1 MRIPWKKRAGK
12 GASVTA
18 GEVSARNPES
28 GPAPRGRGRQAWRV
42 ILPSLLFI
50 FVALMFAAHS
60 LARRHSAADAEYVAL
75 MNDLKLLSQQVS
87 RAAQSGALGDVQGL
101 SRLQAHGTE
110 MQSMLDRLRHGDT
123 VGSLPPLP
131 ERVTPQLEAVESRWR
146 GMREDIGAILAGA
159 QAAAAM
165 RENGKSLDALFS
177 SARLTTQEVFGAVVS
192 GTASAEQVSLVG
204 RQLVRL
210 ERMSIDVKRALE
222 GGADTAAAAIGLKR
236 DVADFVKTTARLLG
250 DDQADPT
257 LRVED
262 PVARQGIERL
272 ASLFA
277 NRSGLID
284 AFIDR
289 SESLVELHEAAN
301 MIDADSAPFLQ
312 AMRALEENYN
322 RVSAAG
328 NQYTTAVIVFGVLA
342 LSCLLM
348 LGIQL
353 IRDAHAHTEEVRRR
367 EQESRERNRRNQDS
381 ILKLLDEMSDLAEG
395 DLTAYASVTEDI
407 TGAIADAFN
416 YAIDALRHLV
426 ARIDNTAE
434 AVAEGAQTSRTR
446 AVQVSVASDRQNAEI
461 IRAASTIQDMADS
474 IERVSADASESSEVA
489 KRSVTIANKGA
500 YEVRQTIDGLDD
512 IRLTIQDTAKRLKR
526 LGESSQEI
534 GAMVGLIDDIADQ
547 TNVLALN
554 AAIQASMA
562 GESGRGFAVVA
573 DEVQRLAERA
583 SQTTKRIEQLVKTI
597 QADAIEA
604 IQSMERST
612 TGVVSGALLAQGA
625 GTSLGEIET
634 VSRSLANLIESI
646 STTSREQAERAGAI
660 AKTMSAIRTITTQT
674 RAGANTT
681 AKSVGNLAD
690 LAEALKTSVAGFRLP
705 DSFDPN
711 VVGLHTGVA
720 VDREPRAV
728 EREPS
733 DEQTPDIRTFRPTP
747 RQQN

>member
-1 MRIPWKKRAGK
+1 MRIPWRKANRQRTVGSGEEGLRRASRPG
-12 GASVTA
+12 
-18 GEVSARNPES
+18 SA
-28 GPAPRGRGRQAWRV
+28 RQAWRV
-42 ILPSLLFI
+42 VLPCLLFI

-60 LARRHSAADAEYVAL
+60 LARRHSNADAEYVAL
-75 MNDLKLLSQQVS
+75 MNDLKLRSQQVS
-87 RAAQSGALGDVQGL
+87 REAQAAARGDVQGL
-101 SRLQAHGTE
+101 SRIKAHGAE
-110 MQSMLDRLRHGDT
+110 MQTMLDRLRNGDAI
-123 VGSLPPLP
+123 GPLPPLP
-131 ERVTPQLEAVESRWR
+131 ARVIPQLEAVENSWR
-146 GMREDIGAILAGA
+146 EIRRDINVILAGA

-177 SARLTTQEVFGAVVS
+177 SARLTTQEVFGAVAS
-192 GTASAEQVSLVG
+192 GSASAEHVSLVG

-210 ERMSIDVKRALE
+210 ERMSIDVNRTLE
-222 GGADTAAAAIGLKR
+222 GGSDTGAAVLGLKR
-236 DVADFVKTTARLLG
+236 DVSDFVKTTARLLG
-250 DDQADPT
+250 DDKSDPG
-257 LRVED
+257 LSVDD

-284 AFIDR
+284 AFLGG
-289 SESLVELHEAAN
+289 SESLLELHDAAK

-312 AMRALEENYN
+312 ATQALQENYS
-322 RVSAAG
+322 RVSAAA
-328 NQYTTAVIVFGVLA
+328 NHYTTAVIVFGILA
-342 LSCLLM
+342 LSFLLM
-348 LGIQL
+348 LGVQL

-367 EQESRERNRRNQDS
+367 DQESRERNRRNQDS

-395 DLTAYASVTEDI
+395 DLTAYASVSEDI

-426 ARIDNTAE
+426 ARIDTTSE
-434 AVAEGAQTSRTR
+434 AVAEAAQASRTR

-461 IRAASTIQDMADS
+461 VKAASTIQEMADS
-474 IERVSADASESSEVA
+474 VERVSADAAESSDVA

-500 YEVRQTIDGLDD
+500 REVRQTIDGLDE
-512 IRLTIQDTAKRLKR
+512 IRVTIQDTAKRLKQ

-562 GESGRGFAVVA
+562 GDSGRGFAVVA

-583 SQTTKRIEQLVKTI
+583 GQTTKRIEKLVKAV
-597 QADAIEA
+597 QADTNEAIE
-604 IQSMERST
+604 SMERST

-625 GTSLGEIET
+625 GTSLDEIET
-634 VSRSLANLIESI
+634 VSRHLAKLIESI
-646 STTSREQAERAGAI
+646 SATSREQASRASAV

-711 VVGLHTGVA
+711 VVDLRSGVTA
-720 VDREPRAV
+720 SEEPRV
-728 EREPS
+728 VKRESPEGPVS
-733 DEQTPDIRTFRPTP
+733 DVRTFRPAP
-747 RQQN
+747 R

>member
-1 MRIPWKKRAGK
+1 
-12 GASVTA
+12 
-18 GEVSARNPES
+18 
-28 GPAPRGRGRQAWRV
+28 
-42 ILPSLLFI
+42 LFI

-87 RAAQSGALGDVQGL
+87 RAAQSGARGDVQGL
-101 SRLQAHGTE
+101 SRLKAHGTE
-110 MQSMLDRLRHGDT
+110 MQSMLDRLRHGDAA
-123 VGSLPPLP
+123 GSLPPLP
-131 ERVTPQLEAVESRWR
+131 ERVGPQLEAVESRWR
-146 GMREDIGAILAGA
+146 GMREHIGAILAGA

-210 ERMSIDVKRALE
+210 ERMSIDVRRALE

-250 DDQADPT
+250 DDQADSS

-262 PVARQGIERL
+262 PLARQGIERL

-284 AFIDR
+284 SFIDR
-289 SESLVELHEAAN
+289 SESFVELHEAAN
-301 MIDADSAPFLQ
+301 MIDADAAPFLQ
-312 AMRALEENYN
+312 GMRALEENYN

-342 LSCLLM
+342 LSCLLI

-426 ARIDNTAE
+426 ARIDSTAG

-474 IERVSADASESSEVA
+474 IERVSADASESSDVA

-534 GAMVGLIDDIADQ
+534 GSMVGLIDDIADQ

-562 GESGRGFAVVA
+562 GESGRGFGVVA

-583 SQTTKRIEQLVKTI
+583 SQTTKRIESLVKTI
-597 QADAIEA
+597 QADTIEA

-634 VSRSLANLIESI
+634 VSRNLATLIESI

-674 RAGANTT
+674 RAGANMT

-711 VVGLHTGVA
+711 VVGLHSGA
-720 VDREPRAV
+720 APEREPRAE
-728 EREPS
+728 ERGQS
-733 DEQTPDIRTFRPTP
+733 DEQSPNVRAIRPAP
-747 RQQN
+747 RQRS

>member
-1 MRIPWKKRAGK
+1 MKSPWNKIRNQRTAVAAEEGSSRARSSGTSRR
-12 GASVTA
+12 ASA
-18 GEVSARNPES
+18 
-28 GPAPRGRGRQAWRV
+28 RQAWRV
-42 ILPSLLFI
+42 VLPSLLFI

-60 LARRHSAADAEYVAL
+60 LARRHSNADAEYVGL
-75 MNDLKLLSQQVS
+75 MNELKLRSQQVS
-87 RAAQSGALGDVQGL
+87 REAQLAARGNVQGL
-101 SRLQAHGTE
+101 SRLKAHGTE
-110 MQSMLDRLRHGDT
+110 MQTMLDRLRNGDT
-123 VGSLPPLP
+123 VGPLPPLP
-131 ERVTPQLEAVESRWR
+131 ERMAPSLQAVETRWDGIR
-146 GMREDIGAILAGA
+146 NDIDVILSGA

-177 SARLTTQEVFGAVVS
+177 SARLTTQEVFGAVAS
-192 GTASAEQVSLVG
+192 GTASAEHVSLVG

-210 ERMSIDVKRALE
+210 ERMSIDVKRTLE
-222 GGADTAAAAIGLKR
+222 GGTDTAAAALSLKR
-236 DVADFVKTTARLLG
+236 DVTDFVRTTERLLG
-250 DDQADPT
+250 DDKSDPG
-257 LRVED
+257 LRVDD
-262 PVARQGIERL
+262 PVARQGIERV

-284 AFIDR
+284 AFIGS
-289 SESLVELHEAAN
+289 SESLLEVHEAAN
-301 MIDADSAPFLQ
+301 MIDADSVPFLQ
-312 AMRALEENYN
+312 ATQALQENYN
-322 RVSAAG
+322 RVSAVG
-328 NQYTTAVIVFGVLA
+328 SQYTTAVIVFGILA
-342 LSCLLM
+342 LFFLLM

-353 IRDAHAHTEEVRRR
+353 IRDAHSHTEEVRRR

-426 ARIDNTAE
+426 ARIDNTSE
-434 AVAEGAQTSRTR
+434 AVAEAAQASRTR

-461 IRAASTIQDMADS
+461 IKAAATIQDMANS
-474 IERVSADASESSEVA
+474 IERVSADAAESSDVA

-500 YEVRQTIDGLDD
+500 REVRETIEGLDD
-512 IRLTIQDTAKRLKR
+512 IRLTIQDTAKRLKQ
-526 LGESSQEI
+526 LGESSREI

-562 GESGRGFAVVA
+562 GESGRGFGVVA

-583 SQTTKRIEQLVKTI
+583 GQTTKRIEQLVKTV
-597 QADAIEA
+597 QADTNEA
-604 IQSMERST
+604 IDSMERST

-625 GTSLGEIET
+625 GTSLDEIET
-634 VSRSLANLIESI
+634 VSRHLAKLIESI
-646 STTSREQAERAGAI
+646 SATSREQAERAGVV

-711 VVGLHTGVA
+711 VVDLRPGATA
-720 VDREPRAV
+720 NEEPRV
-728 EREPS
+728 PERESSEEPTS
-733 DEQTPDIRTFRPTP
+733 DIRSFRPAP
-747 RQQN
+747 R

>member
-1 MRIPWKKRAGK
+1 MKLWNKLRSSTKS
-12 GASVTA
+12 ASS
-18 GEVSARNPES
+18 ENISAYSLDAEATRR
-28 GPAPRGRGRQAWRV
+28 PRSRQAWRV
-42 ILPSLLFI
+42 FLPSLLFI

-60 LARRHSAADAEYVAL
+60 LARRHSDADAEYVGL
-75 MNDLKLLSQQVS
+75 MNELKLRSQQLA
-87 RAAQSGALGDVQGL
+87 RDAQTAALGDVQGL
-101 SRLQAHGTE
+101 SRLKAHGIE
-110 MQSMLDRLRHGDT
+110 MQTMIGRLRNGDAA
-123 VGSLPPLP
+123 GHLPPLP
-131 ERVTPQLEAVESRWR
+131 ARVSPQLDAMENSWLSMR
-146 GMREDIGAILAGA
+146 GDIDAILSGA
-159 QAAAAM
+159 QVAAAM

-177 SARLTTQEVFGAVVS
+177 SARLTTQEVFGAVAS
-192 GTASAEQVSLVG
+192 GTASAEQVSLVA

-210 ERMSIDVKRALE
+210 QRMTIDVQRILA
-222 GGADTAAAAIGLKR
+222 GGTDTPAAVLGLKR
-236 DVADFVKTTARLLG
+236 DVADFIGTTARLLG
-250 DDQADPT
+250 DDEAVPG
-257 LRVED
+257 LKVED
-262 PVARQGIERL
+262 AVARQGIERL

-277 NRSGLID
+277 NRAGLID

-289 SESLVELHEAAN
+289 SESLIELHESAK

-312 AMRALEENYN
+312 ATQALQENYT

-328 NQYTTAVIVFGVLA
+328 NQYTTAVIVFGILA
-342 LSCLLM
+342 LACLLM

-353 IRDAHAHTEEVRRR
+353 IRDARAHTEEVRRR

-416 YAIDALRHLV
+416 FAIDALRHLV
-426 ARIDNTAE
+426 ARIDNTSG
-434 AVAEGAQTSRTR
+434 AVAEAAQVSRTR
-446 AVQVSVASDRQNAEI
+446 AVQVSIASDRQNAEI
-461 IRAASTIQDMADS
+461 IKAAATMQEMADS
-474 IERVSADASESSEVA
+474 IERVSGNAAESSNVA

-500 YEVRQTIDGLDD
+500 HEVRETIDGLDD

-583 SQTTKRIEQLVKTI
+583 GQTTKRIEQLVKTI
-597 QADAIEA
+597 QADTSEAIE
-604 IQSMERST
+604 SMERST
-612 TGVVSGALLAQGA
+612 AVVVSGALLAQGA
-625 GTSLGEIET
+625 GTSLGEIES
-634 VSRSLANLIESI
+634 VSKQLAKLIESI
-646 STTSREQAERAGAI
+646 SSTSRQQAERAGAV
-660 AKTMSAIRTITTQT
+660 ARTMSAIRTITTQT
-674 RAGANTT
+674 RAGANAT
-681 AKSVGNLAD
+681 AKSVGNLAN

-711 VVGLHTGVA
+711 VVDLHA
-720 VDREPRAV
+720 DAEPKEETPLAAH
-728 EREPS
+728 EEL
-733 DEQTPDIRTFRPTP
+733 EQAGADIRKFRP
-747 RQQN
+747 Q

>member
-1 MRIPWKKRAGK
+1 M
-12 GASVTA
+12 
-18 GEVSARNPES
+18 
-28 GPAPRGRGRQAWRV
+28 
-42 ILPSLLFI
+42 LFI

-60 LARRHSAADAEYVAL
+60 LARRHSNADAEYVAL
-75 MNDLKLLSQQVS
+75 MNDLKLRSQQVS
-87 RAAQSGALGDVQGL
+87 REAQVAARGDVQGL
-101 SRLQAHGTE
+101 SRIKAHGIEVQT
-110 MQSMLDRLRHGDT
+110 MLDRLRNGDAA
-123 VGSLPPLP
+123 GPLPPLP
-131 ERVTPQLEAVESRWR
+131 ARVVPQLEAVENSWR
-146 GMREDIGAILAGA
+146 EIRRDIGVILDGA

-177 SARLTTQEVFGAVVS
+177 SARLTTQEVFGSVAS
-192 GTASAEQVSLVG
+192 GTASAEHVSLVG

-210 ERMSIDVKRALE
+210 ERMSIDVNRTLE
-222 GGADTAAAAIGLKR
+222 GGPDTAAAALGLKR
-236 DVADFVKTTARLLG
+236 DVSDFVKTTARLLG
-250 DDQADPT
+250 DDKSDPG
-257 LRVED
+257 LRVDD

-284 AFIDR
+284 AFLGG
-289 SESLVELHEAAN
+289 SESLIELHDAAK
-301 MIDADSAPFLQ
+301 MIDANSVPILQ
-312 AMRALEENYN
+312 AIQVLQKNYSRA
-322 RVSAAG
+322 SAAA
-328 NQYTTAVIVFGVLA
+328 NHYTTAVIVFGILA
-342 LSCLLM
+342 LSFLLM

-395 DLTAYASVTEDI
+395 DLTAYASVSEDI

-426 ARIDNTAE
+426 ARIDSTSE
-434 AVAEGAQTSRTR
+434 AVAEAAQSSRTR
-446 AVQVSVASDRQNAEI
+446 AIQVSVASDRQNAEI
-461 IRAASTIQDMADS
+461 IKAASTIQEMADS
-474 IERVSADASESSEVA
+474 VERVSADAAESSDVA

-500 YEVRQTIDGLDD
+500 REVRQTIHGLDD
-512 IRLTIQDTAKRLKR
+512 IRVTIQDTAKRLKQ

-583 SQTTKRIEQLVKTI
+583 GQTTKRIEQLVKAV
-597 QADAIEA
+597 QADTNEAIE
-604 IQSMERST
+604 SMEKST

-625 GTSLGEIET
+625 GTSLDEIES
-634 VSRSLANLIESI
+634 VSRHLAKLIESI
-646 STTSREQAERAGAI
+646 SGASREQASRASAV

-711 VVGLHTGVA
+711 VVDLRSGPVA
-720 VDREPRAV
+720 REEPPV
-728 EREPS
+728 LERDSSASPVS
-733 DEQTPDIRTFRPTP
+733 DVRTFRPAP
-747 RQQN
+747 R

>member
-1 MRIPWKKRAGK
+1 MKLPWTKLKRPRTG
-12 GASVTA
+12 
-18 GEVSARNPES
+18 ES
-28 GPAPRGRGRQAWRV
+28 GERRPGRASRGGGTRQSWRV
-42 ILPSLLFI
+42 LLPCLLFI

-60 LARRHSAADAEYVAL
+60 LARRHSNADAEYVAL
-75 MNDLKLLSQQVS
+75 MNDLKLRSQQVS
-87 RAAQSGALGDVQGL
+87 REAQAAARGDVQGL
-101 SRLQAHGTE
+101 SRMKAHGAE
-110 MQSMLDRLRHGDT
+110 MQTILDRLRHGDAA
-123 VGSLPPLP
+123 GPLPPLP
-131 ERVTPQLEAVESRWR
+131 AGAVPQLDAVENSWR
-146 GMREDIGAILAGA
+146 DTRRDIDVILAGV

-177 SARLTTQEVFGAVVS
+177 SARLTTQEVFGSVTS
-192 GTASAEQVSLVG
+192 GTPSAEHVSLVS

-210 ERMSIDVKRALE
+210 ERMSIDVNRTLE
-222 GGADTAAAAIGLKR
+222 GGADTAAAALGLKR
-236 DVADFVKTTARLLG
+236 DVSDFVKTTARLLG
-250 DDQADPT
+250 DDESDPG
-257 LRVED
+257 LRVDD

-284 AFIDR
+284 AFLGG
-289 SESLVELHEAAN
+289 SESLLELHDAAQ
-301 MIDADSAPFLQ
+301 MIGADSLPFLQ
-312 AMRALEENYN
+312 AIQALQENYT
-322 RVSAAG
+322 RASAAADH
-328 NQYTTAVIVFGVLA
+328 YTTAVIVFGILA
-342 LSCLLM
+342 LSFLLM

-395 DLTAYASVTEDI
+395 DLTAYASVSEDI

-426 ARIDNTAE
+426 ARIDNTSE
-434 AVAEGAQTSRTR
+434 AVAEAAQTSRTR
-446 AVQVSVASDRQNAEI
+446 AFQVSVASDRQNAEI
-461 IRAASTIQDMADS
+461 IKAASTIQEMADS
-474 IERVSADASESSEVA
+474 VERVSADAAESSDVA

-500 YEVRQTIDGLDD
+500 REVRQTIDGLDD
-512 IRLTIQDTAKRLKR
+512 IRLTIQDTAKRLKQ
-526 LGESSQEI
+526 LGESSHEI

-583 SQTTKRIEQLVKTI
+583 GQTTKRIEQLVKAV
-597 QADAIEA
+597 QADTNEAIE
-604 IQSMERST
+604 SMERST

-625 GTSLGEIET
+625 GTSLDEIET
-634 VSRSLANLIESI
+634 VSRHLAKLIESI
-646 STTSREQAERAGAI
+646 SATSREQASRASAV

-674 RAGANTT
+674 RAGAITT

-711 VVGLHTGVA
+711 VVDL
-720 VDREPRAV
+720 RAV
-728 EREPS
+728 PAASEDQPASKRESSASRVS
-733 DEQTPDIRTFRPTP
+733 DVRTFRPAP
-747 RQQN
+747 RQ

>member
-1 MRIPWKKRAGK
+1 MRLLKKHRDDSATASAEDGLGFESAT
-12 GASVTA
+12 GA
-18 GEVSARNPES
+18 ARRR
-28 GPAPRGRGRQAWRV
+28 PARQAWRV
-42 ILPSLLFI
+42 LLPSLLFI

-60 LARRHSAADAEYVAL
+60 LARRHSNADAEYVGL
-75 MNDLKLLSQQVS
+75 MNELKLRSQQVP
-87 RAAQSGALGDVQGL
+87 RDAQSAVLGGVQGL
-101 SRLQAHGTE
+101 ARLKVHGTDV
-110 MQSMLDRLRHGDT
+110 QTMLNRLRNGDA
-123 VGSLPPLP
+123 VGPLPPLP
-131 ERVTPQLEAVESRWR
+131 ARVAPQLAAVENSWR
-146 GMREDIGAILAGA
+146 GMRKDIDVILSGA
-159 QAAAAM
+159 QVAAAM

-177 SARLTTQEVFGAVVS
+177 SARLTTQEVFGAIVS
-192 GTASAEQVSLVG
+192 STASAEQVSLVG

-210 ERMSIDVKRALE
+210 ERMSIAVKRTLE
-222 GGADTAAAAIGLKR
+222 GGTDTAAAALALKR
-236 DVADFVKTTARLLG
+236 DVADLMRTTARLLG
-250 DDQADPT
+250 DDQAEPG

-262 PVARQGIERL
+262 PVAHQGIERL

-277 NRSGLID
+277 NRSALID
-284 AFIDR
+284 AFIGR
-289 SESLVELHEAAN
+289 SESLIQLHEAADT
-301 MIDADSAPFLQ
+301 IDADSVPFLQ
-312 AMRALEENYN
+312 ATQALQENYN

-328 NQYTTAVIVFGVLA
+328 NQYTIAVIVFGILA

-434 AVAEGAQTSRTR
+434 AVAEAAQSSRTR

-461 IRAASTIQDMADS
+461 IKAAATIQEMANS
-474 IERVSADASESSEVA
+474 IERVSADAAQSSDVA

-500 YEVRQTIDGLDD
+500 REVRETIDGLDD
-512 IRLTIQDTAKRLKR
+512 IRITIQDTAKRLKR
-526 LGESSQEI
+526 LGESSREI

-562 GESGRGFAVVA
+562 GDAGRGFAVVA

-583 SQTTKRIEQLVKTI
+583 GQTTKRIEQLVKTV
-597 QADAIEA
+597 QADTIEA
-604 IQSMERST
+604 IESMERST

-625 GTSLGEIET
+625 GTSLAEIET

-646 STTSREQAERAGAI
+646 SATSRQQSERASAI
-660 AKTMSAIRTITTQT
+660 ARTMTAIRTITTQT
-674 RAGANTT
+674 RAGASTT
-681 AKSVGNLAD
+681 ATSVGKLAD
-690 LAEALKTSVAGFRLP
+690 LAEALRTSVAGFRLP

-711 VVGLHTGVA
+711 VVDLYPTPSV
-720 VDREPRAV
+720 RE
-728 EREPS
+728 ERRTAKREEPEEQAS
-733 DEQTPDIRTFRPTP
+733 DVRTFRPAP
-747 RQQN
+747 RQ

>member
-1 MRIPWKKRAGK
+1 MGLLKKLPNESAA
-12 GASVTA
+12 ASSEEA
-18 GEVSARNPES
+18 SSYES
-28 GPAPRGRGRQAWRV
+28 TTGGSRRKPVRQAWRV
-42 ILPSLLFI
+42 VLPSLLFI

-60 LARRHSAADAEYVAL
+60 LARRHSNADAEYVGL
-75 MNDLKLLSQQVS
+75 MNELKLRSQQVS
-87 RAAQSGALGDVQGL
+87 RDAQSAVLGGVQGL
-101 SRLQAHGTE
+101 VRLKAHGTD
-110 MQSMLDRLRHGDT
+110 MQTMLNRLRNGDA
-123 VGSLPPLP
+123 VGPLPPLP
-131 ERVTPQLEAVESRWR
+131 ARVAPQLAAVENGWH
-146 GMREDIGAILAGA
+146 GMREDIDTILSGA
-159 QAAAAM
+159 QVAAAM
-165 RENGKSLDALFS
+165 RENGKSLDAMFS
-177 SARLTTQEVFGAVVS
+177 SARLTTQEVLGAVVS
-192 GTASAEQVSLVG
+192 GAASAEQVSLVG

-210 ERMSIDVKRALE
+210 ERMSIDVKRTLE
-222 GGADTAAAAIGLKR
+222 GGADTAVAALGLKR
-236 DVADFVKTTARLLG
+236 DVADLVRTTARLLG
-250 DDQADPT
+250 DDQAEPG

-262 PVARQGIERL
+262 AVARQGIERL

-277 NRSGLID
+277 NRSGLVD
-284 AFIDR
+284 AFIGR
-289 SESLVELHEAAN
+289 SESLLQLHEAAN
-301 MIDADSAPFLQ
+301 MINAGSLPLLQ
-312 AMRALEENYN
+312 ATQALQENYN

-328 NQYTTAVIVFGVLA
+328 SQYTIAVIVFGILA
-342 LSCLLM
+342 LSCLLI

-381 ILKLLDEMSDLAEG
+381 ILRLLDEMSDLAEG
-395 DLTAYASVTEDI
+395 DLTAYASVNEDI

-434 AVAEGAQTSRTR
+434 AVAEAAQASRTR

-461 IRAASTIQDMADS
+461 IKAAGTIQDMADS
-474 IERVSADASESSEVA
+474 VEQVSADAAESSDVA

-500 YEVRQTIDGLDD
+500 REVRETIDGLDD
-512 IRLTIQDTAKRLKR
+512 IRITIQDTAKRLKR
-526 LGESSQEI
+526 LGESSREI

-583 SQTTKRIEQLVKTI
+583 GQTTKRIEQLVKAI
-597 QADAIEA
+597 QADTVEAIE
-604 IQSMERST
+604 SMERST

-625 GTSLGEIET
+625 GTSLAEIET

-646 STTSREQAERAGAI
+646 SATSREQSERANSV

-674 RAGANTT
+674 RAGASTT
-681 AKSVGNLAD
+681 ARSVGKLAD
-690 LAEALKTSVAGFRLP
+690 LAEALRTSVAGFRLP

-711 VVGLHTGVA
+711 VVDLYPSASVKE
-720 VDREPRAV
+720 EPREAK
-728 EREPS
+728 REES
-733 DEQTPDIRTFRPTP
+733 EEQTPDVRTFRPVP
-747 RQQN
+747 R

>member
-1 MRIPWKKRAGK
+1 VKNLWKRGRKK
-12 GASVTA
+12 
-18 GEVSARNPES
+18 SA
-28 GPAPRGRGRQAWRV
+28 PAPAGQVSGDTPGGVSPRRARQAWRV
-42 ILPSLLFI
+42 VLPSLLFI

-60 LARRHSAADAEYVAL
+60 LARRHSNADAEYVAL
-75 MNDLKLLSQQVS
+75 MNELKLRSQQIP
-87 RAAQSGALGDVQGL
+87 REAQAAAHGDVQAL
-101 SRLQAHGTE
+101 SRLKAHGTE
-110 MQSMLDRLRHGDT
+110 VQTMLNRLRNGDSA
-123 VGSLPPLP
+123 GPLPPLP
-131 ERVTPQLEAVESRWR
+131 ARTMTQLDAVEDRWR
-146 GMREDIGAILAGA
+146 GMRRDIDAILTGS

-177 SARLTTQEVFGAVVS
+177 SARLATEEIFGAVAS
-192 GTASAEQVSLVG
+192 GSASAEHVSLVG

-210 ERMSIDVKRALE
+210 ERMSIGVKRILE
-222 GGADTAAAAIGLKR
+222 GSADTAAAALGLKR
-236 DVADFVKTTARLLG
+236 DVADFVQTTARLLG
-250 DDQADPT
+250 DDQSDQD

-262 PVARQGIERL
+262 PIARQGIERL
-272 ASLFA
+272 ANLFA

-284 AFIDR
+284 AFIGR

-301 MIDADSAPFLQ
+301 MIDADSVPFLQ
-312 AMRALEENYN
+312 ATQALQDNYN

-328 NQYTTAVIVFGVLA
+328 SQYTIAIIVFGVVA

-426 ARIDNTAE
+426 ARIDSTAE
-434 AVAEGAQTSRTR
+434 AVAESAQTSRTR
-446 AVQVSVASDRQNAEI
+446 AVQVSIASDRQNAEI
-461 IRAASTIQDMADS
+461 IKAAATIQDMADS
-474 IERVSADASESSEVA
+474 IERVSANAGESSEVA

-500 YEVRQTIDGLDD
+500 REVRETIDGLDD

-534 GAMVGLIDDIADQ
+534 GSMVGLIDDIADQ

-583 SQTTKRIEQLVKTI
+583 GQTTKRIEQLVKTI
-597 QADAIEA
+597 QADTVEAIE
-604 IQSMERST
+604 SMEKST

-625 GTSLGEIET
+625 GTSLGEIEA
-634 VSRSLANLIESI
+634 VSRHLAKLIESI
-646 STTSREQAERAGAI
+646 SAASREQSQRASAV

-705 DSFDPN
+705 ESFDPN
-711 VVGLHTGVA
+711 VVDLRSGTSSA
-720 VDREPRAV
+720 EESRAV
-728 EREPS
+728 KQEGTEAQTS
-733 DEQTPDIRTFRPTP
+733 DVRTFRPAP
-747 RQQN
+747 R

>member
-1 MRIPWKKRAGK
+1 VKNPWKKKRSRRRAAPAEDVPDYASRRG
-12 GASVTA
+12 GA
-18 GEVSARNPES
+18 
-28 GPAPRGRGRQAWRV
+28 RQAWRV
-42 ILPSLLFI
+42 VLPSLLFI

-60 LARRHSAADAEYVAL
+60 LARRHSNADAEYVAL
-75 MNDLKLLSQQVS
+75 MNELKLRSQQVS
-87 RAAQSGALGDVQGL
+87 REAQAAAQGDVQSL
-101 SRLQAHGTE
+101 SRLKAYGIE
-110 MQSMLDRLRHGDT
+110 MQTMLNRLRNGDSA
-123 VGSLPPLP
+123 GPLPPLP
-131 ERVTPQLEAVESRWR
+131 ARLMIQLEAVEDRWN
-146 GMREDIGAILAGA
+146 GMRRDINTILAGA

-177 SARLTTQEVFGAVVS
+177 SARLTTQEIFGAVAS

-210 ERMSIDVKRALE
+210 ERMSIDVKRTLE
-222 GGADTAAAAIGLKR
+222 GSTDTASAALGLKR
-236 DVADFVKTTARLLG
+236 DVADFVQTTARLLG
-250 DDQADPT
+250 DDNADPD
-257 LRVED
+257 LRVDD
-262 PVARQGIERL
+262 PIARQGIERL

-284 AFIDR
+284 AFIGR
-289 SESLVELHEAAN
+289 SESLVELYEAAS
-301 MIDADSAPFLQ
+301 MIDADSVPFLQ
-312 AMRALEENYN
+312 AVQTLQDDYN
-322 RVSAAG
+322 RQSAAG
-328 NQYTTAVIVFGVLA
+328 SQYTTAVIVFGILA

-348 LGIQL
+348 LGVQL
-353 IRDAHAHTEEVRRR
+353 IRDARAHTEEVRRR

-434 AVAEGAQTSRTR
+434 AVAESAQGARTR

-461 IRAASTIQDMADS
+461 IKAAATIQDMADS
-474 IERVSADASESSEVA
+474 VERVSANAAESSEVA

-500 YEVRQTIDGLDD
+500 REVRETIDGLDD

-562 GESGRGFAVVA
+562 GDSGRGFAVVA

-583 SQTTKRIEQLVKTI
+583 GQTTKRIEQLVKTI
-597 QADAIEA
+597 QADTVEAIE
-604 IQSMERST
+604 SMEKST

-625 GTSLGEIET
+625 GTSLGEIES
-634 VSRSLANLIESI
+634 VSRHLAKLIESI
-646 STTSREQAERAGAI
+646 SAVSREQSERASAV

-711 VVGLHTGVA
+711 VVDLRVGA
-720 VDREPRAV
+720 SASEEPRA
-728 EREPS
+728 EKREEPVQPKS
-733 DEQTPDIRTFRPTP
+733 DVRTFRPAP
-747 RQQN
+747 R

>member
-1 MRIPWKKRAGK
+1 MKSPWNKIRNQRTAVATEEGSGRARSSGTSRR
-12 GASVTA
+12 ASA
-18 GEVSARNPES
+18 
-28 GPAPRGRGRQAWRV
+28 RQAWRV
-42 ILPSLLFI
+42 VLPSLLFI

-60 LARRHSAADAEYVAL
+60 LARRHSNADAEYVGL
-75 MNDLKLLSQQVS
+75 MNELKLRSQQVS
-87 RAAQSGALGDVQGL
+87 REAQLAARGDVQGL
-101 SRLQAHGTE
+101 SRLKAHGTE
-110 MQSMLDRLRHGDT
+110 MQTMLDRLRNGDA
-123 VGSLPPLP
+123 VGPLPPLP
-131 ERVTPQLEAVESRWR
+131 ERMASPLQAVETRWDGIR
-146 GMREDIGAILAGA
+146 NDIDVILSGA

-177 SARLTTQEVFGAVVS
+177 SARLTTQEVFGAVAS
-192 GTASAEQVSLVG
+192 GTASAEHVSLVG

-210 ERMSIDVKRALE
+210 ERMSIDVKRTLE
-222 GGADTAAAAIGLKR
+222 GGTDTAAAALSLKR
-236 DVADFVKTTARLLG
+236 DVTDFVRTTARLLG
-250 DDQADPT
+250 DDKSNPG
-257 LRVED
+257 LRVDD

-284 AFIDR
+284 AFIGS
-289 SESLVELHEAAN
+289 SESLLEVHEAAN
-301 MIDADSAPFLQ
+301 MIDADSVPFLQ
-312 AMRALEENYN
+312 ATQTLQENYN
-322 RVSAAG
+322 RTSAVG
-328 NQYTTAVIVFGVLA
+328 SQYTTAVIVFGILA
-342 LSCLLM
+342 LFFLLM

-353 IRDAHAHTEEVRRR
+353 IRDAHSHTEEVRRR

-426 ARIDNTAE
+426 ARIDNTSE
-434 AVAEGAQTSRTR
+434 AVAEAAQASRTR

-461 IRAASTIQDMADS
+461 IKAATTIQDMANS
-474 IERVSADASESSEVA
+474 IERVSADAAESSDVA

-500 YEVRQTIDGLDD
+500 REVRETIEGLDD
-512 IRLTIQDTAKRLKR
+512 IRLTIQDTAKRLKQ
-526 LGESSQEI
+526 LGESSREI

-562 GESGRGFAVVA
+562 GESGRGFGVVA

-583 SQTTKRIEQLVKTI
+583 GQTTKRIEQLVKTV
-597 QADAIEA
+597 QADTNEA
-604 IQSMERST
+604 IDSMGRST

-625 GTSLGEIET
+625 GTSLDEIET
-634 VSRSLANLIESI
+634 VSRHLAKLIESI
-646 STTSREQAERAGAI
+646 SATSREQAERAGAV

-681 AKSVGNLAD
+681 AKSVGDLAD

-711 VVGLHTGVA
+711 VVDLRPGATA
-720 VDREPRAV
+720 NEEPRV
-728 EREPS
+728 PERESSEEPTS
-733 DEQTPDIRTFRPTP
+733 DIRSFRPAP
-747 RQQN
+747 R

>member
-1 MRIPWKKRAGK
+1 MRLWRKLPPDSDRAS
-12 GASVTA
+12 AEEVTA
-18 GEVSARNPES
+18 YAPAAGAARR
-28 GPAPRGRGRQAWRV
+28 PRPRQAWRV
-42 ILPSLLFI
+42 VLPSLLFI

-60 LARRHSAADAEYVAL
+60 LARRHSSADAEYVAL
-75 MNDLKLLSQQVS
+75 MNELKLRSQQVS
-87 RAAQSGALGDVQGL
+87 RDAQTAALGDVQGL
-101 SRLQAHGTE
+101 ARLKAHGTE
-110 MQSMLDRLRHGDT
+110 MQAMVDRLRNGDA
-123 VGSLPPLP
+123 VGPLPPLP
-131 ERVTPQLEAVESRWR
+131 ARVAPQLEALEGSWQ
-146 GMREDIGAILAGA
+146 GMRADIDTILSGA
-159 QAAAAM
+159 QVAAAM
-165 RENGKSLDALFS
+165 HENGKSLDALFS
-177 SARLTTQEVFGAVVS
+177 SARLTTQEVFGAIVS

-210 ERMSIDVKRALE
+210 ERMSIDVKRILQ
-222 GGADTAAAAIGLKR
+222 GGADTAAAVLSLKR
-236 DVADFVKTTARLLG
+236 DVADFITTTSRLLG
-250 DDQADPT
+250 DDQADPG

-262 PVARQGIERL
+262 PLAHQGIERL

-277 NRSGLID
+277 NRAGLID
-284 AFIDR
+284 SFIDR
-289 SESLVELHEAAN
+289 SESLIELHEAAD
-301 MIDADSAPFLQ
+301 MIDADSVPFLQ
-312 AMRALEENYN
+312 ATQALQEHYN
-322 RVSAAG
+322 RASAAG
-328 NQYTTAVIVFGVLA
+328 GQYTTAVIVFGILA
-342 LSCLLM
+342 LSCLMM

-353 IRDAHAHTEEVRRR
+353 IRDARAHTEEVRRR

-426 ARIDNTAE
+426 ARIDNTSE
-434 AVAEGAQTSRTR
+434 AVAEAAQASRTR

-461 IRAASTIQDMADS
+461 IKAAATMQDMADS
-474 IERVSADASESSEVA
+474 IERVSANAAESSEVA

-500 YEVRQTIDGLDD
+500 REVRETIDGLDD

-534 GAMVGLIDDIADQ
+534 GSMVGLIDDIADQ

-583 SQTTKRIEQLVKTI
+583 GQTTKRIEQLVKTV
-597 QADAIEA
+597 QADTVEAIE
-604 IQSMERST
+604 SMERST

-625 GTSLGEIET
+625 GTSLGEIEN
-634 VSRSLANLIESI
+634 VSQHLAKLIESI
-646 STTSREQAERAGAI
+646 SATSREQAERAGAV
-660 AKTMSAIRTITTQT
+660 AKTMSAIRTIATQT
-674 RAGANTT
+674 RSGANTT

-711 VVGLHTGVA
+711 VVDLHVGTA
-720 VDREPRAV
+720 SSEAPRAA
-728 EREPS
+728 EREDS
-733 DEQTPDIRTFRPTP
+733 DGSASDVRTFRPAP
-747 RQQN
+747 R

>member
-1 MRIPWKKRAGK
+1 MKNPWKKTRSRRSAAPAEEVADYASRRG
-12 GASVTA
+12 GA
-18 GEVSARNPES
+18 
-28 GPAPRGRGRQAWRV
+28 RQAWRV
-42 ILPSLLFI
+42 VLPSLLFI

-60 LARRHSAADAEYVAL
+60 LARRHSNADAEYVAL
-75 MNDLKLLSQQVS
+75 MNELKLRSQQVS
-87 RAAQSGALGDVQGL
+87 REAQAAAQGDVQSL
-101 SRLQAHGTE
+101 SRLKAYGIE
-110 MQSMLDRLRHGDT
+110 MQTMLNRLRSGDSA
-123 VGSLPPLP
+123 GPLPPLP
-131 ERVTPQLEAVESRWR
+131 ARLKIQLEAVEDRWN
-146 GMREDIGAILAGA
+146 GMRRDINTILAGA

-177 SARLTTQEVFGAVVS
+177 SARLTTQEIFGAVAS

-210 ERMSIDVKRALE
+210 ERMSIDVKRTLE
-222 GGADTAAAAIGLKR
+222 GSTDTASAALGLKR
-236 DVADFVKTTARLLG
+236 DVADFVQTTARLLG
-250 DDQADPT
+250 DDNADPD
-257 LRVED
+257 LRVDD
-262 PVARQGIERL
+262 PIARQGIERL

-284 AFIDR
+284 AFIGR
-289 SESLVELHEAAN
+289 SESLVELHEAAS
-301 MIDADSAPFLQ
+301 MIHADSVPFLQ
-312 AMRALEENYN
+312 ATQTLQDDYN
-322 RVSAAG
+322 RQSAAG
-328 NQYTTAVIVFGVLA
+328 SQYTTAVIVFGILA

-348 LGIQL
+348 LGVQL
-353 IRDAHAHTEEVRRR
+353 IRDARAHTEEVRRR

-434 AVAEGAQTSRTR
+434 AVAESAQGARTR

-461 IRAASTIQDMADS
+461 IKAAATIQDMADS
-474 IERVSADASESSEVA
+474 VERVSANAAESSEVA

-500 YEVRQTIDGLDD
+500 REVRETIDGLDD

-583 SQTTKRIEQLVKTI
+583 GQTTKRIEQLVKTI
-597 QADAIEA
+597 QADTVEAIE
-604 IQSMERST
+604 SMEKST

-625 GTSLGEIET
+625 GTSLGEIES
-634 VSRSLANLIESI
+634 VSRHLAKLIESI
-646 STTSREQAERAGAI
+646 SAVSREQSERASAV

-711 VVGLHTGVA
+711 VVDLRVGA
-720 VDREPRAV
+720 SASEEPRV
-728 EREPS
+728 EKREEPAQPKS
-733 DEQTPDIRTFRPTP
+733 DVRTFRPAP
-747 RQQN
+747 R

>member
-1 MRIPWKKRAGK
+1 MKLPWTKLKRPRTG
-12 GASVTA
+12 
-18 GEVSARNPES
+18 ES
-28 GPAPRGRGRQAWRV
+28 GERRPGRASRGGGTRQSWRV
-42 ILPSLLFI
+42 LLPCLLFI

-60 LARRHSAADAEYVAL
+60 LARRHSNADAEYVAL
-75 MNDLKLLSQQVS
+75 MNDLKLRSQQVS
-87 RAAQSGALGDVQGL
+87 REAQAAARGDVQGL
-101 SRLQAHGTE
+101 SRMKAHGAE
-110 MQSMLDRLRHGDT
+110 MQTILDRLRHGDAA
-123 VGSLPPLP
+123 GPLPPLP
-131 ERVTPQLEAVESRWR
+131 AGAVPQLDAVENSWR
-146 GMREDIGAILAGA
+146 DTRRDIDVILAGV

-177 SARLTTQEVFGAVVS
+177 SARLTTQEVFGSVTS
-192 GTASAEQVSLVG
+192 GTPSAEHVSLVS

-210 ERMSIDVKRALE
+210 ERMSIDVNRTLE
-222 GGADTAAAAIGLKR
+222 GGADTAAAALGLKR
-236 DVADFVKTTARLLG
+236 DVSDFVKTTARLLG
-250 DDQADPT
+250 DDESDPG
-257 LRVED
+257 LRVDD

-284 AFIDR
+284 GFLGG
-289 SESLVELHEAAN
+289 SESLLELHDAAQ
-301 MIDADSAPFLQ
+301 MIDADSLPFLQ
-312 AMRALEENYN
+312 AVQALQENYT
-322 RVSAAG
+322 RASAAA
-328 NQYTTAVIVFGVLA
+328 NQYTTAVIVFGILA
-342 LSCLLM
+342 LSFLLM

-395 DLTAYASVTEDI
+395 DLTAYASVSEDI

-426 ARIDNTAE
+426 ARIDNTSE
-434 AVAEGAQTSRTR
+434 AVAEAAQTSRTR
-446 AVQVSVASDRQNAEI
+446 AFQVSVASDRQNAEI
-461 IRAASTIQDMADS
+461 IKAASTIQEMADS
-474 IERVSADASESSEVA
+474 VERVSADAAESSDVA

-500 YEVRQTIDGLDD
+500 REVRQTIDGLDD
-512 IRLTIQDTAKRLKR
+512 IRLTIQDTAKRLKQ
-526 LGESSQEI
+526 LGESSHEI

-583 SQTTKRIEQLVKTI
+583 GQTTKRIEQLVKAV
-597 QADAIEA
+597 QADTNEAIE
-604 IQSMERST
+604 SMERST

-625 GTSLGEIET
+625 GTSLDEIET
-634 VSRSLANLIESI
+634 VSRHLAKLIESI
-646 STTSREQAERAGAI
+646 SATSREQASRASTV

-674 RAGANTT
+674 RAGAITT

-711 VVGLHTGVA
+711 VVDL
-720 VDREPRAV
+720 RAV
-728 EREPS
+728 PAASEDQPASKRESSASPVS
-733 DEQTPDIRTFRPTP
+733 DVRTFRPAP
-747 RQQN
+747 RQ

>member
-1 MRIPWKKRAGK
+1 VKNPWKKARTKRPSRSAEISSGYVS
-12 GASVTA
+12 GAT
-18 GEVSARNPES
+18 
-28 GPAPRGRGRQAWRV
+28 APRRDSGRQAWRV
-42 ILPSLLFI
+42 VLPSLLFI

-60 LARRHSAADAEYVAL
+60 LARRNSNADAEYVAL
-75 MNDLKLLSQQVS
+75 MNELKLRSQQIS
-87 RAAQSGALGDVQGL
+87 REAQAAAHGDVQGL
-101 SRLQAHGTE
+101 SRLKAHATE
-110 MQSMLDRLRHGDT
+110 MQTMLNRLRNGDS
-123 VGSLPPLP
+123 VGPLPPLP
-131 ERVTPQLEAVESRWR
+131 AGIVIQLDAVDNRWR
-146 GMREDIGAILAGA
+146 GMRQDIEIILSGT

-177 SARLTTQEVFGAVVS
+177 SARLTTEEIFGAVAS
-192 GTASAEQVSLVG
+192 GTASPEHVSLVG

-210 ERMSIDVKRALE
+210 ERMSIDVRRTLE
-222 GGADTAAAAIGLKR
+222 GGADTAAAALGLKR
-236 DVADFVKTTARLLG
+236 DVADFVQTTARLLG
-250 DDQADPT
+250 DDQSDKNLRIDDPI
-257 LRVED
+257 
-262 PVARQGIERL
+262 ARQGIERL
-272 ASLFA
+272 ANLFA

-284 AFIDR
+284 AFIGR
-289 SESLVELHEAAN
+289 SESLVELLEAAN
-301 MIDADSAPFLQ
+301 MIDAVSVPFLQ
-312 AMRALEENYN
+312 ATQALQDNYN

-328 NQYTTAVIVFGVLA
+328 SQYTTAVIVFGILA

-353 IRDAHAHTEEVRRR
+353 IRDAHSHTEEVRRR

-434 AVAEGAQTSRTR
+434 AVAESAQTSRTR

-461 IRAASTIQDMADS
+461 IKAAATIQDMADS
-474 IERVSADASESSEVA
+474 IERVSANAMESSDVA

-500 YEVRQTIDGLDD
+500 REVRETIDGLDD

-562 GESGRGFAVVA
+562 GDSGRGFAVVA

-583 SQTTKRIEQLVKTI
+583 GQTTKRIEQLVKTI
-597 QADAIEA
+597 QADTVEAIE
-604 IQSMERST
+604 SMERST

-634 VSRSLANLIESI
+634 VSRHLANLIESI
-646 STTSREQAERAGAI
+646 SAASREQSQRASAV
-660 AKTMSAIRTITTQT
+660 AKTMAAIRTITTQT

-711 VVGLHTGVA
+711 VVDLRAGPTA
-720 VDREPRAV
+720 SAEPRV
-728 EREPS
+728 VKRESSEEPTS
-733 DEQTPDIRTFRPTP
+733 DIRTFRPAP
-747 RQQN
+747 R

>member
-1 MRIPWKKRAGK
+1 
-12 GASVTA
+12 
-18 GEVSARNPES
+18 
-28 GPAPRGRGRQAWRV
+28 
-42 ILPSLLFI
+42 
-50 FVALMFAAHS
+50 
-60 LARRHSAADAEYVAL
+60 
-75 MNDLKLLSQQVS
+75 
-87 RAAQSGALGDVQGL
+87 
-101 SRLQAHGTE
+101 
-110 MQSMLDRLRHGDT
+110 
-123 VGSLPPLP
+123 
-131 ERVTPQLEAVESRWR
+131 
-146 GMREDIGAILAGA
+146 
-159 QAAAAM
+159 
-165 RENGKSLDALFS
+165 
-177 SARLTTQEVFGAVVS
+177 
-192 GTASAEQVSLVG
+192 
-204 RQLVRL
+204 
-210 ERMSIDVKRALE
+210 
-222 GGADTAAAAIGLKR
+222 
-236 DVADFVKTTARLLG
+236 
-250 DDQADPT
+250 
-257 LRVED
+257 
-262 PVARQGIERL
+262 VARQGIERL

-284 AFIDR
+284 SFIDR

-312 AMRALEENYN
+312 AMQALEENYN
-322 RVSAAG
+322 RLSAAG

-434 AVAEGAQTSRTR
+434 AVAEGAQAARTR
-446 AVQVSVASDRQNAEI
+446 AVQVSVASDRQNAEV
-461 IRAASTIQDMADS
+461 IRAAATIQDMADS
-474 IERVSADASESSEVA
+474 IERVSADASESSDVA

-500 YEVRQTIDGLDD
+500 HEVRQTIDGLDD

-534 GAMVGLIDDIADQ
+534 GSMVGLIDDIADQ

-562 GESGRGFAVVA
+562 GDSGRGFAVVA

-597 QADAIEA
+597 QADTVEAIE
-604 IQSMERST
+604 SMERST

-646 STTSREQAERAGAI
+646 STTSRDQAARAGAV

-681 AKSVGNLAD
+681 AKSVGNLAPI
-690 LAEALKTSVAGFRLP
+690 SPRRSRRRWP
-705 DSFDPN
+705 DSVCRIPSIRMSSACTP
-711 VVGLHTGVA
+711 VPPSTGNPAPPSASNPTSRLRIYQEQAEQNLVTA
-720 VDREPRAV
+720 AEYGPRHA
-728 EREPS
+728 PMGAG
-733 DEQTPDIRTFRPTP
+733 
-747 RQQN
+747 

>member
-1 MRIPWKKRAGK
+1 VKLPWTKLKRPRTG
-12 GASVTA
+12 
-18 GEVSARNPES
+18 ES
-28 GPAPRGRGRQAWRV
+28 GERRPGRASRGGGTRQSWRV
-42 ILPSLLFI
+42 LLPCLLFI

-60 LARRHSAADAEYVAL
+60 LARRHSNADAEYVAL
-75 MNDLKLLSQQVS
+75 MNDLKLRSQQVS
-87 RAAQSGALGDVQGL
+87 REAQAAARGDVQRL
-101 SRLQAHGTE
+101 SRMKAHGAE
-110 MQSMLDRLRHGDT
+110 MQTILDRLRHGDAA
-123 VGSLPPLP
+123 GPLPPLP
-131 ERVTPQLEAVESRWR
+131 AGAVPQLDAVENSWR
-146 GMREDIGAILAGA
+146 DTRRDIDVILAGV

-177 SARLTTQEVFGAVVS
+177 SARLTTQEVFGSVTS
-192 GTASAEQVSLVG
+192 GTPSAEHVSLVS

-210 ERMSIDVKRALE
+210 ERMSIDVNRTLE
-222 GGADTAAAAIGLKR
+222 GGAATAAAALGLKR
-236 DVADFVKTTARLLG
+236 DVSDFVKTTARLLG
-250 DDQADPT
+250 DDESDPG
-257 LRVED
+257 LRVDD

-284 AFIDR
+284 AFLGG
-289 SESLVELHEAAN
+289 SESLIELHDAAQ
-301 MIDADSAPFLQ
+301 MIDADSLPFLQ
-312 AMRALEENYN
+312 AVQALQENYT
-322 RVSAAG
+322 RASAAA
-328 NQYTTAVIVFGVLA
+328 NQYTTAVIVFGILA
-342 LSCLLM
+342 LSFLLM

-395 DLTAYASVTEDI
+395 DLTAYASVSEDI

-426 ARIDNTAE
+426 ARIDATSE
-434 AVAEGAQTSRTR
+434 AVAEAAQTSRTR
-446 AVQVSVASDRQNAEI
+446 AFQVSVASDRQNAEI
-461 IRAASTIQDMADS
+461 IKAASTIQEMADS
-474 IERVSADASESSEVA
+474 VERVSADAAESSDVA

-500 YEVRQTIDGLDD
+500 REVRQTIDGLDD
-512 IRLTIQDTAKRLKR
+512 IRLTIQDTAKRLKQ

-583 SQTTKRIEQLVKTI
+583 GQTTKRIEQLVKAV
-597 QADAIEA
+597 QADTNEAIE
-604 IQSMERST
+604 SMERST

-625 GTSLGEIET
+625 GTSLDEIET
-634 VSRSLANLIESI
+634 VSRHLAKLIESI
-646 STTSREQAERAGAI
+646 SATSREQASRASTV

-674 RAGANTT
+674 RAGAITT

-711 VVGLHTGVA
+711 VVDL
-720 VDREPRAV
+720 RAV
-728 EREPS
+728 PAASEDQPASKRESSASRVS
-733 DEQTPDIRTFRPTP
+733 DVRTFRPAP
-747 RQQN
+747 RQ

>member
-1 MRIPWKKRAGK
+1 MKNPWKKTRSRRPAAPAEEVADYASRRG
-12 GASVTA
+12 GA
-18 GEVSARNPES
+18 
-28 GPAPRGRGRQAWRV
+28 RQAWRV
-42 ILPSLLFI
+42 VLPSLLFI

-60 LARRHSAADAEYVAL
+60 LARRHSNADAEYVAL
-75 MNDLKLLSQQVS
+75 MNELKLRSQQVS
-87 RAAQSGALGDVQGL
+87 REAQAAAQGDVQSL
-101 SRLQAHGTE
+101 SRLKAYGIE
-110 MQSMLDRLRHGDT
+110 MQTMLNRLRSGDSA
-123 VGSLPPLP
+123 GPLPPLP
-131 ERVTPQLEAVESRWR
+131 ARLKIQLEAVEDRWN
-146 GMREDIGAILAGA
+146 GMRRDINTILAGA

-177 SARLTTQEVFGAVVS
+177 SARLTTQEIFGAVAS

-210 ERMSIDVKRALE
+210 ERMSIDVKRTLE
-222 GGADTAAAAIGLKR
+222 GSTDTASAALGLKR
-236 DVADFVKTTARLLG
+236 DVADFVQTTARLLG
-250 DDQADPT
+250 DDNADPD
-257 LRVED
+257 LRVDD
-262 PVARQGIERL
+262 PIARQGIERL

-284 AFIDR
+284 AFIGR
-289 SESLVELHEAAN
+289 SESLVELHEAAS
-301 MIDADSAPFLQ
+301 MIHADSVPFLQ
-312 AMRALEENYN
+312 ATQTLQDDYN
-322 RVSAAG
+322 RQSAAG
-328 NQYTTAVIVFGVLA
+328 SQYTTAVIVFGILA

-348 LGIQL
+348 LGVQL
-353 IRDAHAHTEEVRRR
+353 IRDARAHTEEVRRR

-434 AVAEGAQTSRTR
+434 AVAESAQGARTR

-461 IRAASTIQDMADS
+461 IKAAATIQDMADS
-474 IERVSADASESSEVA
+474 VERVSANAAESSEVA

-500 YEVRQTIDGLDD
+500 REVRETIDGLDD

-583 SQTTKRIEQLVKTI
+583 GQTTKRIEQLVKTI
-597 QADAIEA
+597 QADTVEAIE
-604 IQSMERST
+604 SMEKST

-625 GTSLGEIET
+625 GTSLGEIES
-634 VSRSLANLIESI
+634 VSRHLAKLIESI
-646 STTSREQAERAGAI
+646 SAVSREQSERASAV

-711 VVGLHTGVA
+711 VVDLRVGA
-720 VDREPRAV
+720 SASEEPRV
-728 EREPS
+728 EKREEPAQPKS
-733 DEQTPDIRTFRPTP
+733 DVRTFRPAP
-747 RQQN
+747 R

>member
-1 MRIPWKKRAGK
+1 MKLWRKLRRDDPRANPE
-12 GASVTA
+12 
-18 GEVSARNPES
+18 EVSEYSADAAAARR
-28 GPAPRGRGRQAWRV
+28 PRPRQAWRV
-42 ILPSLLFI
+42 VLPSLLFI

-60 LARRHSAADAEYVAL
+60 LARRHSNADSEYVGL
-75 MNDLKLLSQQVS
+75 MNELKLRSQQLS
-87 RAAQSGALGDVQGL
+87 RDSQTAALGDVQGL
-101 SRLQAHGTE
+101 ARLKANGAK
-110 MQSMLDRLRHGDT
+110 MQVMLDRLRNGDAA
-123 VGSLPPLP
+123 GLLPPLP
-131 ERVTPQLEAVESRWR
+131 PRVSPQLEAVEGSWR
-146 GMREDIGAILAGA
+146 GMREDIDIILAGA
-159 QAAAAM
+159 QVAAAM

-177 SARLTTQEVFGAVVS
+177 SARLTTQEVFGAIIS

-210 ERMSIDVKRALE
+210 ERMSIDVKRILA
-222 GGADTAAAAIGLKR
+222 GGADNAASVLSLKR
-236 DVADFVKTTARLLG
+236 DVADFVETTSRLLG
-250 DDQADPT
+250 DDQADPG

-262 PVARQGIERL
+262 PLAHQGIERL

-277 NRSGLID
+277 NRAGLID
-284 AFIDR
+284 SFIDR
-289 SESLVELHEAAN
+289 SESLIELHEAADK
-301 MIDADSAPFLQ
+301 IDADSVPFLQ
-312 AMRALEENYN
+312 ATQALEDHYN
-322 RVSAAG
+322 RASAAG
-328 NQYTTAVIVFGVLA
+328 GQYTTAIIVFGTLA

-353 IRDAHAHTEEVRRR
+353 IRDARAHTEEVRRR

-434 AVAEGAQTSRTR
+434 AVAEAAQTSRTR

-461 IRAASTIQDMADS
+461 IKAAATIQEMADS
-474 IERVSADASESSEVA
+474 IERVSANAAESSEVA
-489 KRSVTIANKGA
+489 QRSVSAANKGA
-500 YEVRQTIDGLDD
+500 REVRETIDGLDD

-534 GAMVGLIDDIADQ
+534 GSMVGLIDDIADQ

-583 SQTTKRIEQLVKTI
+583 GQTTKRIEQLVKTI
-597 QADAIEA
+597 QADTVEAIE
-604 IQSMERST
+604 SMDRST

-625 GTSLGEIET
+625 GTSLGEIEN
-634 VSRSLANLIESI
+634 VSQHLATLIESI
-646 STTSREQAERAGAI
+646 SATSQEQAQRASAV
-660 AKTMSAIRTITTQT
+660 AKTMSAIRTIATQT

-711 VVGLHTGVA
+711 VVDLHTGMA
-720 VDREPRAV
+720 ASEKSREAKG
-728 EREPS
+728 EDSGTPS
-733 DEQTPDIRTFRPTP
+733 SDVRTFRPAP
-747 RQQN
+747 R

>member
-1 MRIPWKKRAGK
+1 
-12 GASVTA
+12 
-18 GEVSARNPES
+18 
-28 GPAPRGRGRQAWRV
+28 
-42 ILPSLLFI
+42 
-50 FVALMFAAHS
+50 
-60 LARRHSAADAEYVAL
+60 
-75 MNDLKLLSQQVS
+75 
-87 RAAQSGALGDVQGL
+87 
-101 SRLQAHGTE
+101 
-110 MQSMLDRLRHGDT
+110 
-123 VGSLPPLP
+123 
-131 ERVTPQLEAVESRWR
+131 
-146 GMREDIGAILAGA
+146 MREDIDTILSGA
-159 QAAAAM
+159 QVAAAM

-177 SARLTTQEVFGAVVS
+177 SARLTTQEVFGAIIS

-210 ERMSIDVKRALE
+210 ERMSIDVKRVLA
-222 GGADTAAAAIGLKR
+222 GGADTAASVLRLKR
-236 DVADFVKTTARLLG
+236 DVADFVNTTSRLLG
-250 DDQADPT
+250 DDQADPG

-262 PVARQGIERL
+262 PLAHQGIERL

-277 NRSGLID
+277 NRAGLID
-284 AFIDR
+284 SFIDR
-289 SESLVELHEAAN
+289 SESLIELHESGA
-301 MIDADSAPFLQ
+301 MIDADSVPFLQ
-312 AMRALEENYN
+312 ATQALEEHYN
-322 RVSAAG
+322 RASAAG
-328 NQYTTAVIVFGVLA
+328 SQYTTAVIVFGILA

-353 IRDAHAHTEEVRRR
+353 IRDARAHTEEVRRR

-426 ARIDNTAE
+426 ARIDNTSE
-434 AVAEGAQTSRTR
+434 AVAEAAQTSRTR

-461 IRAASTIQDMADS
+461 IKAAATMQDMADS
-474 IERVSADASESSEVA
+474 IERVSANAAESSEVA
-489 KRSVTIANKGA
+489 QRSVTIANKGA
-500 YEVRQTIDGLDD
+500 REVRETIDGLDD

-534 GAMVGLIDDIADQ
+534 GSMVGLIDDIADQ

-562 GESGRGFAVVA
+562 GESGRGFGVVA

-583 SQTTKRIEQLVKTI
+583 GQTTKRIEQLVKTI
-597 QADAIEA
+597 QADTVEAIE
-604 IQSMERST
+604 SMERST

-625 GTSLGEIET
+625 GTSLGEIEN
-634 VSRSLANLIESI
+634 VSQHLATLIETI
-646 STTSREQAERAGAI
+646 SATSQHQAQRASAV
-660 AKTMSAIRTITTQT
+660 AKTMSAIRTIATQT

-711 VVGLHTGVA
+711 VVDLHTGMA
-720 VDREPRAV
+720 ASEEPREVKDEDSAT
-728 EREPS
+728 PTS
-733 DEQTPDIRTFRPTP
+733 DVRTFRPAP
-747 RQQN
+747 R

>member
-1 MRIPWKKRAGK
+1 
-12 GASVTA
+12 VL
-18 GEVSARNPES
+18 
-28 GPAPRGRGRQAWRV
+28 
-42 ILPSLLFI
+42 LPCLLFI

-60 LARRHSAADAEYVAL
+60 LARRHSNADAEYVAL
-75 MNDLKLLSQQVS
+75 LNDLKLRSQQIS
-87 RAAQSGALGDVQGL
+87 REAQAATRGDVQGL
-101 SRLQAHGTE
+101 SRIRAHGAE
-110 MQSMLDRLRHGDT
+110 MQTILDRLRHGDAA
-123 VGSLPPLP
+123 GPLPPLP
-131 ERVTPQLEAVESRWR
+131 ARAVPQLEAVENSWR
-146 GMREDIGAILAGA
+146 DTRRDIDVILAGA

-177 SARLTTQEVFGAVVS
+177 SARLTTQEVFGSVTS
-192 GTASAEQVSLVG
+192 GTPSAEHVSLVS

-210 ERMSIDVKRALE
+210 ERMSIDVNRTLE
-222 GGADTAAAAIGLKR
+222 GGADTAAAALGLKR
-236 DVADFVKTTARLLG
+236 DVSDFVKTTARLLG
-250 DDQADPT
+250 DDESDPS
-257 LRVED
+257 LRVDD

-284 AFIDR
+284 AFLGG
-289 SESLVELHEAAN
+289 SESLLELHDAAQT
-301 MIDADSAPFLQ
+301 IDADSLPFLQ
-312 AMRALEENYN
+312 AIQALQENYT
-322 RVSAAG
+322 RASAAAD
-328 NQYTTAVIVFGVLA
+328 QYTTAVIVFGILA
-342 LSCLLM
+342 LSFLLM

-395 DLTAYASVTEDI
+395 DLTAYASVSEDI

-426 ARIDNTAE
+426 ARIDNTSE
-434 AVAEGAQTSRTR
+434 AVAEAAQTSRTR
-446 AVQVSVASDRQNAEI
+446 AFQVSVASDRQNAEI
-461 IRAASTIQDMADS
+461 IKAASTIQEMADS
-474 IERVSADASESSEVA
+474 VERVSADAAESSDVA

-500 YEVRQTIDGLDD
+500 REVRQTIDGLDD
-512 IRLTIQDTAKRLKR
+512 IRLTIQDTAKRLKQ
-526 LGESSQEI
+526 LGESSHEI

-583 SQTTKRIEQLVKTI
+583 GQTTKRIEQLVKAV
-597 QADAIEA
+597 QADTNEAIE
-604 IQSMERST
+604 SMERST

-625 GTSLGEIET
+625 GTSLDEIET
-634 VSRSLANLIESI
+634 VSRHLAKLIESI
-646 STTSREQAERAGAI
+646 SATSREQASRASTV

-674 RAGANTT
+674 RAGAITT

-711 VVGLHTGVA
+711 VVDL
-720 VDREPRAV
+720 RAV
-728 EREPS
+728 PAASEDQPASKRES
-733 DEQTPDIRTFRPTP
+733 SASRVTDVRTFRPAP
-747 RQQN
+747 RQ

>member
-1 MRIPWKKRAGK
+1 MRLWRKLPPDSDRAS
-12 GASVTA
+12 AEEVTA
-18 GEVSARNPES
+18 YAPAAGAARR
-28 GPAPRGRGRQAWRV
+28 PRPRQAWRV
-42 ILPSLLFI
+42 VLPSLLFI

-60 LARRHSAADAEYVAL
+60 LARRHSSADAEYVAL
-75 MNDLKLLSQQVS
+75 MNELKLRSQQVS
-87 RAAQSGALGDVQGL
+87 RDAQTAALGDVQGL
-101 SRLQAHGTE
+101 ARLKAHGTE
-110 MQSMLDRLRHGDT
+110 MQAMVDRLRNGDA
-123 VGSLPPLP
+123 VGPLPPLP
-131 ERVTPQLEAVESRWR
+131 ARVAPQLEALEGSWQ
-146 GMREDIGAILAGA
+146 GMRADIDTILSGA
-159 QAAAAM
+159 QVAAAM
-165 RENGKSLDALFS
+165 HENGKSLDALFS
-177 SARLTTQEVFGAVVS
+177 SARLTTQEVFGAIVS

-210 ERMSIDVKRALE
+210 ERMSIDVKRILQ
-222 GGADTAAAAIGLKR
+222 GGADTAAAVLSLKR
-236 DVADFVKTTARLLG
+236 DVADFITTTSRLLG
-250 DDQADPT
+250 DDQADPG

-262 PVARQGIERL
+262 PLAHQGIERL

-277 NRSGLID
+277 NRAGLID
-284 AFIDR
+284 SFIDR
-289 SESLVELHEAAN
+289 SESLIELHEAAD
-301 MIDADSAPFLQ
+301 MIDADSVPFLQ
-312 AMRALEENYN
+312 ATQALQEHYN
-322 RVSAAG
+322 RASAAG
-328 NQYTTAVIVFGVLA
+328 GQYTTAVIVFGILA
-342 LSCLLM
+342 LSCLMM

-353 IRDAHAHTEEVRRR
+353 IRDARAHTEEVRRR

-426 ARIDNTAE
+426 ARIDNTSE
-434 AVAEGAQTSRTR
+434 AVAEAAQASRTR
-446 AVQVSVASDRQNAEI
+446 SVPVSVASDRQNAEI
-461 IRAASTIQDMADS
+461 IKAAASMQDMADS
-474 IERVSADASESSEVA
+474 IERVSANAAESSEVA

-500 YEVRQTIDGLDD
+500 REVRETIDGLDD

-534 GAMVGLIDDIADQ
+534 GSMVGLIDDIADQ

-583 SQTTKRIEQLVKTI
+583 GQTTKRIEQLVKTV
-597 QADAIEA
+597 QADTVEAIE
-604 IQSMERST
+604 SMERST

-625 GTSLGEIET
+625 GTSLGEIEN
-634 VSRSLANLIESI
+634 VSQHLAKLIESI
-646 STTSREQAERAGAI
+646 SATSREQAERAGAV
-660 AKTMSAIRTITTQT
+660 AKTMSAIRTIATQT
-674 RAGANTT
+674 RSGANTT

-711 VVGLHTGVA
+711 VVDLHVGTA
-720 VDREPRAV
+720 SSEAPRAA
-728 EREPS
+728 EREDS
-733 DEQTPDIRTFRPTP
+733 DGSASDVRTFRPAP
-747 RQQN
+747 R

>member
-1 MRIPWKKRAGK
+1 MKNPFRKDRKKSSS
-12 GASVTA
+12 ASA
-18 GEVSARNPES
+18 EEVSGYVAGAVAVR
-28 GPAPRGRGRQAWRV
+28 RGRQAWRV
-42 ILPSLLFI
+42 VLPSLLFI

-60 LARRHSAADAEYVAL
+60 LARRHSNADAEYVAL
-75 MNDLKLLSQQVS
+75 MNELKLRSQQVS
-87 RAAQSGALGDVQGL
+87 REAQAAARGDVQGL
-101 SRLQAHGTE
+101 SRLKAHGTE
-110 MQSMLDRLRHGDT
+110 VQTMLNRLRNGDS
-123 VGSLPPLP
+123 VGPLPPLP
-131 ERVTPQLEAVESRWR
+131 ARTVIQLDAVENRWR
-146 GMREDIGAILAGA
+146 GMRRDIDTILTGA

-177 SARLTTQEVFGAVVS
+177 SARLTTEEIFGAVAS
-192 GTASAEQVSLVG
+192 STASAEHVSLVG

-210 ERMSIDVKRALE
+210 ERMSIDVERTLE
-222 GGADTAAAAIGLKR
+222 GGTDTAAAALGLKR
-236 DVADFVKTTARLLG
+236 DVADFVQTTSRLLG
-250 DDQADPT
+250 DGQAEQD
-257 LRVED
+257 LSVED
-262 PVARQGIERL
+262 PIARQGVERL

-284 AFIDR
+284 AFIGR

-301 MIDADSAPFLQ
+301 RIDADSVPFLQ
-312 AMRALEENYN
+312 ATQALQDNYN
-322 RVSAAG
+322 RVSAAEG
-328 NQYTTAVIVFGVLA
+328 QYTTAVIVFGVLA

-348 LGIQL
+348 LGMQL
-353 IRDAHAHTEEVRRR
+353 IRDAHAHTDEVRRR

-426 ARIDNTAE
+426 ARIDTTAE
-434 AVAEGAQTSRTR
+434 SVAEAAQSSRTH
-446 AVQVSVASDRQNAEI
+446 AVQVSIASDRQNAEI
-461 IRAASTIQDMADS
+461 IKAAATIQDMADS
-474 IERVSADASESSEVA
+474 IERVSGNAAESSDVA

-500 YEVRQTIDGLDD
+500 HEVRETIDGLDD

-562 GESGRGFAVVA
+562 GDSGRGFAVVA

-583 SQTTKRIEQLVKTI
+583 GQTTKRIEQLVKTI
-597 QADAIEA
+597 QADTGDAIE
-604 IQSMERST
+604 SMEKST

-634 VSRSLANLIESI
+634 VSRHLAKLIESI
-646 STTSREQAERAGAI
+646 SATSREQSQRASTV

-681 AKSVGNLAD
+681 AESVGNLAD
-690 LAEALKTSVAGFRLP
+690 LADALKTSVAGFRLP

-711 VVGLHTGVA
+711 VVDLHAGTGGGE
-720 VDREPRAV
+720 EPRSIKQQNP
-728 EREPS
+728 E
-733 DEQTPDIRTFRPTP
+733 EQTSDIRTFRPAP
-747 RQQN
+747 R